1 MISGMY
7 QGFRG
12 IDHCILITDSDG
24 GLKRFLAW
32 VLAPDTAFELIA
44 QGEVIRFV
52 RACDARVERFLNGVT
67 VMLSES
73 QIRQLMAFAE
83 SKDSAPSHQYI
94 DIDSAHS
101 VLVSRGEY

>member
-1 MISGMY
+1 MISGIY

-12 IDHCILITDSDG
+12 IDQCILITDSDG

-32 VLAPDTAFELIA
+32 LLAPDSPFDLSA
-44 QGEVIRFV
+44 QGEMVRFV
-52 RACDARVERFLNGVT
+52 CASDARVERSLNGVT
-67 VMLSES
+67 VMLSEG
-73 QIRQLMAFAE
+73 LMQRARAFAE

-94 DIDSAHS
+94 DIDSAHT